1 MKNDQGSVQSHD
13 QSAYSY
19 DEQARE
25 YGWSGPEILFGMC
38 FEYISPDSKLLD
50 IGIGTGLSS
59 ALFAKAGL
67 EIYGIDGSVEM
78 LHICKTKNI
87 AKELK
92 QYNLNDLPLP
102 YSNSLFQHIISCGVF
117 HFIGDLQPIFRD
129 VSRIIKPG
137 GLFSF
142 TVKAEHYD
150 RKTDSIKTNDI
161 YYSERSPEGVEV
173 FTHRKQYIKYLLQL
187 LHYEELKEQLFL
199 VQNGQE
205 NNYSTFFAHVVKYKK

>member
-13 QSAYSY
+13 HIANSY
-19 DEQARE
+19 DDQTRE
-25 YGWSGPEILFGMC
+25 YGWYGHEILFGMC
-38 FEYISPDSKLLD
+38 FEYISSNSKLLD

-59 ALFAKAGL
+59 SLFANAGL

-92 QYNLNDLPLP
+92 QYDLNDLPLP
-102 YSNSLFQHIISCGVF
+102 YSNSLFQHVISCGVF
-117 HFIGDLQPIFRD
+117 HFIGDLEPIFRD

-137 GLFSF
+137 GFFSF
-142 TVKAEHYD
+142 TVKAENYD
-150 RKTDSIKTNDI
+150 RKIDYSQTNDM

-173 FTHRKQYIKYLLQL
+173 FAHRKQYIKSLLQL
-187 LHYEELKEQLFL
+187 CHLEELKEQLFL
-199 VQNGQE
+199 VQNAQE
-205 NNYSTFFAHVVKYKK
+205 NNYSTFSAHVVKYKK